1 MTENQN
7 TMTNDLIALAAK
19 LGPDAWTKPY
29 GVWEEEDEVERALR

>member
-7 TMTNDLIALAAK
+7 AMTLAAK

-29 GVWEEEDEVERALR
+29 GVWEEEDELEMARR